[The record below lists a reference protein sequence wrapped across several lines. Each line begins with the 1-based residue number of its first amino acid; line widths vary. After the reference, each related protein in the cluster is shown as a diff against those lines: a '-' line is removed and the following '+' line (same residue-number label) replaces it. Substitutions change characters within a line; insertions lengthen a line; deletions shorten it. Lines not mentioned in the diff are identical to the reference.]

1 VRSLVRLG
9 AALGA
14 LPWCLIAADQIPVVF
29 VPRDIPVEAS
39 RRLLGRGLESPSNQ
53 PPYGHATMRE
63 ALGAPVVRIA
73 IHQYPPA
80 WGSFTV
86 VAEYITRL
94 LDAQP
99 EGELRPTPI
108 WSEGAIPQV
117 FGTIEF
123 GGGVSRPLQV
133 ARGYVF
139 FQDVKGRSWC
149 ARYLGGDP
157 KREVV
162 PKIPSPQ

>member
-1 VRSLVRLG
+1 MRGLVLVG
-9 AALGA
+9 AAL
-14 LPWCLIAADQIPVVF
+14 AASGQVPVVF

-53 PPYGHATMRE
+53 PPYSHATMRE
-63 ALGAPVVRIA
+63 ALGAPVVSIA

-94 LDAQP
+94 LDAHP

-108 WSEGAIPQV
+108 WAEGVVPQV

-123 GGGVSRPLQV
+123 QGGVKRPLQV

-139 FQDVKGRSWC
+139 FHDLKGRSWC

-157 KREVV
+157 KRWVI
-162 PKIPSPQ
+162 PKEPSPQ

>member
-1 VRSLVRLG
+1 MSKTSAIGLVLVG
-9 AALGA
+9 AAL
-14 LPWCLIAADQIPVVF
+14 AAGGPVPVVF
-29 VPRDIPVEAS
+29 VPSDIPAETS
-39 RRLLGRGLESPSNQ
+39 RRLLGRGLENPSKQ
-53 PPYGHATMRE
+53 PPYSHATVRE
-63 ALGAPVVRIA
+63 ALGASVVRIA

-80 WGSFTV
+80 WGSFAI

-108 WSEGAIPQV
+108 WAEGVVPQV

-123 GGGVSRPLQV
+123 EGGVSRPLQV
-133 ARGYVF
+133 AKGYVF
-139 FQDVKGRSWC
+139 FHDIKGRSWC

-162 PKIPSPQ
+162 PKIPSPR

>member
-1 VRSLVRLG
+1 MSRTSAIGGLVLVG
-9 AALGA
+9 AAL
-14 LPWCLIAADQIPVVF
+14 AAAGQIPVVF
-29 VPRDIPVEAS
+29 VPRDIPVEES
-39 RRLLGRGLESPSNQ
+39 RRILGRGLENPSKQ
-53 PPYGHATMRE
+53 PPYSHPTMRE
-63 ALGAPVVRIA
+63 ALGAPVVCIA

-80 WGSFTV
+80 WGSFTL

-108 WSEGAIPQV
+108 WAEGVVPQV
-117 FGTIEF
+117 FGTLEF
-123 GGGVSRPLQV
+123 EGGVSRPLQV

-139 FQDVKGRSWC
+139 FHDINGRSWC

-157 KREVV
+157 QLWVV
-162 PKIPSPQ
+162 PKIR

>member
-1 VRSLVRLG
+1 MSSGTPISGLVLVG
-9 AALGA
+9 AAL
-14 LPWCLIAADQIPVVF
+14 AAANQIPVLF
-29 VPRDIPVEAS
+29 VPREIPVEAS
-39 RRLLGRGLESPSNQ
+39 RRLLGRGLENPSKQ
-53 PPYGHATMRE
+53 PPYSHATMRE

-80 WGSFTV
+80 WGSFAV
-86 VAEYITRL
+86 VADYITRL
-94 LDAQP
+94 LDASP

-108 WSEGAIPQV
+108 WAEGVVPQV

-123 GGGVSRPLQV
+123 EGGVSRPLQV

-139 FQDVKGRSWC
+139 FQDRKGLSWC

-157 KREVV
+157 KLWVV